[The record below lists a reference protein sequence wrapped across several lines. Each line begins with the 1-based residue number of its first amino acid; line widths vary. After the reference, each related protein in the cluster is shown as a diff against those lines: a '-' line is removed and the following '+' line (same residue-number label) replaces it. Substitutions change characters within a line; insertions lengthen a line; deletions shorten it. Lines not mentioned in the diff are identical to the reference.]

1 MLFALAAAV
10 LQLAA
15 VPQLEKLQAVRC
27 LFVLSLA
34 AEQAQSR
41 GVELLQVGGAER
53 FFARFA
59 PQELT
64 EAESVAALLVVLLV
78 VLLAVS
84 LTETQHRPIVARMLR
99 QHPEYS
105 VQFVLAG

>member
-41 GVELLQVGGAER
+41 VFELLQVGVSER

-59 PQELT
+59 PPELP
-64 EAESVAALLVVLLV
+64 EAESVAALLV

-84 LTETQHRPIVARMLR
+84 LTETQHRPVVARMLR